1 VKTLGYFGGQ
11 LGVALHADI
20 QIIQGIL
27 FVRQVHRRY
36 RRHLSRWWPP
46 RKRWSGA
53 RAARACT
60 TRRGRT
66 GLSDG
71 AQCGESVAEDPRS
84 PRGSEDHRRQRLLKQ
99 ESDQI
104 TRADR
109 LKLDYLAEEVEAMQ
123 ASALK
128 NRDLAVAG
136 MRLLIRGQAEEAL
149 DVAQEPLPAPP
160 PQPVLEQVT
169 ARALDQRP
177 EIRAAEE
184 AVKGRQALVDLE
196 TARFYPDLAIVGGAS
211 YTEQTNAS
219 NPVSPFVYNPYTT
232 PRLPGAGHARTWE
245 IPQKMARKR
254 QAEADLAEALSL
266 RRGAELLVRLEV
278 QQALAIL
285 PRRGSRWIATP
296 GKRRS
301 ESSSPRRRAWP
312 SIRASARRANCSRTR
327 CSMRAPTPSRLGALF
342 DAHIAWAALEKARA
356 APYNNVGDMIAAA
369 GASCPHSPVRT
380 QKGGHHDSSQ
390 SCLLP
395 FRRGFR
401 LRCRANGA
409 GACPLRT

>member
-1 VKTLGYFGGQ
+1 MAAQ
-11 LGVALHADI
+11 EAL
-20 QIIQGIL
+20 
-27 FVRQVHRRY
+27 VRR
-36 RRHLSRWWPP
+36 
-46 RKRWSGA
+46 A
-53 RAARACT
+53 RSQSVYDAARAYWGYQT
-60 TRRGRT
+60 ARN
-66 GLSDG
+66 
-71 AQCGESVAEDPRS
+71 AGESVQKIHDRLEEAKTTADK
-84 PRGSEDHRRQRLLKQ
+84 LLKQ

-136 MRLLIRGQAEEAL
+136 MRLLIAVKPEEAL

-219 NPVSPFVYNPYTT
+219 NPVSPFVYNPYHDASGYLALAM
-232 PRLPGAGHARTWE
+232 RGTWE

-278 QQALAIL
+278 QQALGDLAEARVKVDRYTRETSIGKQL
-285 PRRGSRWIATP
+285 ATQA
-296 GKRRS
+296 GVAFDSGLGEAR
-301 ESSSPRRRAWP
+301 ELLEDTLLYARAD
-312 SIRASARRANCSRTR
+312 A
-327 CSMRAPTPSRLGALF
+327 SRLGALF
-342 DAHIAWAALEKARA
+342 DAQIAWAALEKA
-356 APYNNVGDMIAAA
+356 A
-369 GASCPHSPVRT
+369 GGPV
-380 QKGGHHDSSQ
+380 Q
-390 SCLLP
+390 
-395 FRRGFR
+395 
-401 LRCRANGA
+401 
-409 GACPLRT
+409 